1 MKLTQ
6 NKTLKTLGLK
16 IQMLR
21 KQNDITQEELAAIL
35 GISRSYMGYIE
46 QGRYHPSLKLLIKI
60 SESLKIEL
68 SDLLNTKL

>member
-6 NKTLKTLGLK
+6 NNTLKTLGLK

-21 KQNDITQEELAAIL
+21 KKNNLTQKDFAIQL

-46 QGRYHPSLKLLIKI
+46 QGRYYPSLKLLIKI
-60 SESLKIEL
+60 SEVLKIEL
-68 SDLLNTKL
+68 SELLSTK